1 MNTHYS
7 RVLLLLLYKRVSS
20 YYNYCIH
27 LGQNKEWNQFVNSR
41 ISRWKKMITFWLV
54 DWQHPVIVVT
64 YEQLKE
70 QTSHEIKKMLDFI
83 GLHELSLQEIQARLG
98 QGYR

>member
-1 MNTHYS
+1 
-7 RVLLLLLYKRVSS
+7 
-20 YYNYCIH
+20 
-27 LGQNKEWNQFVNSR
+27 
-41 ISRWKKMITFWLV
+41 MIAFWLV